1 MSFIDASNAG
11 NYRAG
16 VAGQGAKAAYLERV
30 TKPGSRP
37 RARFGCATWT
47 DTQLVFAAPEVRDVA
62 FAELFVR
69 HSASVAAVARM
80 VLGAANSGSD
90 DVVAEVFTALWSAPD
105 KFDPDRG
112 SLLGFLRLRA
122 RGRSIDLLRGESSR
136 HRREQ
141 HDESARTSS
150 PPIDAQLEAAEL
162 GDALRHAVSRLPEG
176 ERMAIELA
184 YFDGMTYR
192 AVACQLDLPE
202 GTVKSR
208 IRSGL
213 QRLRDHVESDE
224 RPAVGEPPTETDSS
238 TRERR
243 IRQ

>member
-16 VAGQGAKAAYLERV
+16 VAGQGAKASALKRA

-37 RARFGCATWT
+37 RPRFGCATWT
-47 DTQLVFAAPEVRDVA
+47 DKQLVFAAPDVRDVA

-136 HRREQ
+136 YRREQ
-141 HDESARTSS
+141 HDASARRSS
-150 PPIDAQLEAAEL
+150 PAIDARLETEEL

-184 YFDGMTYR
+184 YFEGMTYR
-192 AVACQLDLPE
+192 AVAYQLDVPE

-213 QRLRDHVESDE
+213 QRLREQVEIDE
-224 RPAVGEPPTETDSS
+224 RHAVGVSPAETDSS
-238 TRERR
+238 TRERGVR
-243 IRQ
+243 E